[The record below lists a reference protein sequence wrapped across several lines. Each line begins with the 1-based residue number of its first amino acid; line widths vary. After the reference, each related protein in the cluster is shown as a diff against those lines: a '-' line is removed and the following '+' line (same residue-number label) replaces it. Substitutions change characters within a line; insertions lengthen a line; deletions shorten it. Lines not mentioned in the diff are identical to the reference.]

1 MISKDRLETV
11 RETDTHYFF
20 WKSAFSQW
28 SMRDFKRDGIVYNC
42 CEQYMM
48 AEKAR
53 LFKDDD
59 ALNKIMS
66 SSSPKTQK
74 RQGRLVKNYDDKT
87 WQSISRYTVFIGNM
101 AKFSQHADLKEK
113 LLSTGKKI
121 IVEASPYD
129 ALWGVALGPWDDKIL
144 DEKNW
149 QGENWLGQELMA
161 VRGLLR
167 DLE

>member
-20 WKSAFSQW
+20 WKNYLSQW
-28 SMRDFKRDGIVYNC
+28 YMRDFKCRGVVYCC

-59 ALNKIMS
+59 ALNTIMS

-74 RQGRLVKNYDDKT
+74 RAGRLVKNYDDQE
-87 WQSISRYTVFIGNM
+87 WHSISRYTVFIGNM
-101 AKFSQHADLKEK
+101 AKFCQNPDLKEK
-113 LLSTGKKI
+113 LLSTGKKV

-129 ALWGVALGPWDDKIL
+129 ALWGVSLGPWDDKIL
-144 DEKNW
+144 KEENW
-149 QGENWLGQELMA
+149 QGKNWLGQELMA
-161 VRGLLR
+161 VRDLVR